1 MYDPNSL
8 FTDGGGHGGGGG
20 GGGGGRVFPGAAGYY
35 EREVQ
40 QYEGLSDHEWI
51 DWQDVLACLANQ
63 EASIKVRE
71 VGRIHITYISNEPRG
86 VRQGESESDTRLLVC
101 IYHGYILR

>member
-1 MYDPNSL
+1 M
-8 FTDGGGHGGGGG
+8 
-20 GGGGGRVFPGAAGYY
+20 FPGAAGYY

-71 VGRIHITYISNEPRG
+71 EGKRIHITYISIGNEPRG
-86 VRQGESESDTRLLVC
+86 VHQGESESDTKTYL
-101 IYHGYILR
+101 